1 MSTQGNIHF
10 FANWAKER
18 IDEMDA
24 VLTAL
29 ESKIGEINADLRN
42 KANQTLADL
51 RKRRDEFGDL
61 VKKQAEAGEA
71 AWASAKPQLEADWT
85 RFESE
90 VQKYVT
96 SFGEQIK
103 QQQATFK
110 LQADA
115 QLKAWREA
123 ADKFQTAAAG
133 FAAERRSEIEANVKR
148 MKADADTAEE
158 KLKRLNQA
166 GAQSWT
172 ILTAALAETRGVFD
186 RANQAAREA
195 FKRAA

>member
-71 AWASAKPQLEADWT
+71 AWASAKPQLEAEWT

-158 KLKRLNQA
+158 KLKKLNQA